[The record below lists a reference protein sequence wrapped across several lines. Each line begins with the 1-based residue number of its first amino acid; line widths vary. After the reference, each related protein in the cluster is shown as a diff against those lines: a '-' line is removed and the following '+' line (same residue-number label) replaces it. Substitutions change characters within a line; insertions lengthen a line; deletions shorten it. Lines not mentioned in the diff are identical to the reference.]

1 MKTEHLREFAVLAQH
16 LNFTIAAKEL
26 FIAQSTLSAHVAQL
40 EEELGFALLERKGE
54 VRLTVAGSMFLE
66 KAEEALDLTRSLTAR
81 LEEMGD
87 TGAR

>member
-40 EEELGFALLERKGE
+40 EEELGFALLERRGGAPHGGRLDVFGE
-54 VRLTVAGSMFLE
+54 GRG
-66 KAEEALDLTRSLTAR
+66 
-81 LEEMGD
+81 
-87 TGAR
+87 GARPP